1 MTTDDLLSILL
12 DTLLP
17 GDEALWPAAGQ
28 HGLAQKTRDMAA
40 LAPGGLEA
48 LETVLKAL
56 PSTLPDESRDIREQ
70 TLREIEA
77 AEPDAFDKVVTA
89 AYNAYYTDPDIRD
102 VIATLT
108 GYENRPP
115 QPRGYDLPAFDESL
129 LDQVKARGP
138 IWRPVP
144 DE

>member
-1 MTTDDLLSILL
+1 MTTNDLLSILL
-12 DTLLP
+12 DTLQP
-17 GDEALWPAAGQ
+17 GDEAHWPAAGQ
-28 HGLAQKTRDMAA
+28 HGLAQKTREMAA

-48 LETVLKAL
+48 LESVLEAL
-56 PSTLPDESRDIREQ
+56 PPAFPDGSQSSREGM
-70 TLREIEA
+70 LREIEA
-77 AEPDAFDKVVTA
+77 AGPEAFEKVVTA
-89 AYNAYYTDPDIRD
+89 AYNAYYTDPGIRD
-102 VIATLT
+102 VIEALT